1 MESDSLQE
9 LIRGHRSGMEIIHPS
24 MHKDWIEVISSSL
37 MCKEDLFSLGL
48 VQCQEIGPVGKLIN
62 REMMENWQTLRH
74 HVATSSSTP
83 PDVSLIKD
91 ELPLRRSGA
100 DEGDDDDEDNVDQG
114 GNGGEEY
121 VLSDENRRVRRSSSN
136 GVHEEAASG
145 GSLESTSSS
154 SSYAYDHYVS
164 M

>member
-37 MCKEDLFSLGL
+37 TCKEDLFLLGL

-100 DEGDDDDEDNVDQG
+100 DEGDDDEDNVDQG